1 MLNQWDCFLKNL
13 GVWEGSFTNFS
24 PTGIQVQDTRTN
36 LVLQGLNNNEKVK
49 LSLARFPENEAKKEL
64 NLEFSSLNKSILFFE
79 NGAFSQGSIQWSPFA
94 NFGAELGLIES
105 DRRLRLV
112 QTYNRQSELE
122 NITLIREKSPGSIT
136 PERPPLTVEQL
147 IGKWEGEVT
156 TIYPDL
162 RKPDSYQSYL
172 EISLQ
177 GDNHLRQKL
186 SFDSQES
193 EQTISSTARIDGSI
207 LKFENS
213 PLPVQILMLPDGASC
228 NCPLIIKSQTPFVL
242 ELGWLIDA
250 NTRQRIIRSYAK
262 KGEWTSLTLVRE
274 KRINLN

>member
-13 GVWEGSFTNFS
+13 GIWEGSFTNFS

-49 LSLARFPENEAKKEL
+49 LSLTRFPENEPKKEL
-64 NLEFSSLNKSILFFE
+64 NLEFNSLNKSILFFD

-94 NFGAELGLIES
+94 DFGAELGLIEG

-112 QTYNRQSELE
+112 QKYNRESELE

-136 PERPPLTVEQL
+136 PERSLLTVDQL
-147 IGKWEGEVT
+147 IGKWEGKVT

-162 RKPDSYQSYL
+162 REPDSYQSYL

-186 SFDSQES
+186 SFGSQEN
-193 EQTISSTARIDGSI
+193 EQIINSIARIDGSI

-228 NCPLIIKSQTPFVL
+228 NCPLIIKPQTPFVL

-262 KGEWTSLTLVRE
+262 KGEWTSLTLVQER
-274 KRINLN
+274 RINLN

>member
-1 MLNQWDCFLKNL
+1 MVSQWDCFLKNL
-13 GVWEGSFTNFS
+13 GTWEGSFTNFS
-24 PTGIQVQDTRTN
+24 PTGIELQDTRTN

-49 LSLARFPENEAKKEL
+49 LTLTRYPENEAKKEL

-94 NFGAELGLIES
+94 DFGAELGLIKG

-112 QTYNRQSELE
+112 QKYNRQSELE
-122 NITLIREKSPGSIT
+122 NITLIREKSPSSTT
-136 PERPPLTVEQL
+136 PERPTLTVDQL
-147 IGKWEGEVT
+147 VGKWEGEVT

-162 RKPDSYQSYL
+162 RRPDIYKSYL

-177 GDNHLRQKL
+177 SDNYLLQKL
-186 SFDSQES
+186 SFGSQEN
-193 EQTISSTARIDGSI
+193 ERTISSTARIDGSI

-228 NCPLIIKSQTPFVL
+228 HCPLIIKPQTSFVL
-242 ELGWLIDA
+242 ELGWLIDT

-262 KGEWTSLTLVRE
+262 KGEWTSLTLVQE
-274 KRINLN
+274 KKKLTS